1 VGNYFEWSGSNS
13 TKIRYYYAEGQRVAM
28 RYGTTVY
35 FLLTD
40 HLGSTAIT
48 ATGAGALYSELRYKA
63 WGGERYSSATE
74 TLTTFRFTGQRQQ
87 SQLGGAD
94 GLYYYGARWYDNYLA
109 HFIQPDSI
117 VPDPYNPQ
125 DWDRYSYGLNNPSRY
140 VDPDGHWPCSFSSSG
155 FSCSISTFGLSQTID
170 RASEKLFGVKNAS
183 DVLSNAMSTFSLGA
197 DVAAE
202 ALDIAASTIVATG
215 TVIGATGGAAI
226 TLPGGGT
233 AVVTGAA
240 GASVGWAMAEI
251 GVRPLIFA
259 GNLLASASTIS
270 TVGSELIS
278 GDTGYEYTVD
288 VGAEGAEL
296 YGRVAI
302 GSGSQISTL
311 ATSAGWASPIAYPS
325 LLIQTGAV
333 LGDLGVISPPPIQQK
348 FNLRWGYKEKR

>member
-1 VGNYFEWSGSNS
+1 
-13 TKIRYYYAEGQRVAM
+13 M
-28 RYGTTVY
+28 
-35 FLLTD
+35 
-40 HLGSTAIT
+40 GSTSKVANSS
-48 ATGAGALYSELRYKA
+48 GALYSQQLYKA
-63 WGGERYSSATE
+63 WGETRYTSG
-74 TLTTFRFTGQRQQ
+74 TLPTRYTYTGQYTEI
-87 SQLGGAD
+87 QLG
-94 GLYYYGARWYDNYLA
+94 LYFYGARWYDSALGR
-109 HFIQPDSI
+109 FVQPDSI
-117 VPDPYNPQ
+117 TPDQNIPLS
-125 DWDRYSYGLNNPSRY
+125 WDRFAYSYGNPVKY
-140 VDPDGHWPCSFSSSG
+140 IDPDGHWPCSFSSSG
-155 FSCSISTFGLSQTID
+155 FGCSVSTFGLGQTID
-170 RASEKLFGVKNAS
+170 RAGEKLFGVKNAS

-215 TVIGATGGAAI
+215 TVIGATSGAAI

-240 GASVGWAMAEI
+240 GASVGWAMAET

-278 GDTGYEYTVD
+278 GDTGYEYTFD
-288 VGAEGAEL
+288 VNSERAEL
-296 YGRVAI
+296 GGRVAI

-311 ATSAGWASPIAYPS
+311 ATSAGWISPIAYPS

-348 FNLRWGYKEKR
+348 FNLRWGDEVKR